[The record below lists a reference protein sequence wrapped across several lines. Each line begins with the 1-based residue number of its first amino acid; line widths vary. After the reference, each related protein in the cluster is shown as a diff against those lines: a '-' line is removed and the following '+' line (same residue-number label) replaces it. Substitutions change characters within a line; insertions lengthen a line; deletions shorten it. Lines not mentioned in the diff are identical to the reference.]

1 MLVESMLDSELKVH
15 YEAVD
20 KLEKIYEEKG
30 FDSKG
35 AISIYDYYDIN
46 KKTLPEDLISRLEVL
61 LGKLD
66 HLIAPE
72 LERHQEI
79 VEEKVKE
86 YEGILSKPVEERL
99 DAYVSLSRSLKELD
113 GTISN
118 TVIQP
123 IVDLVNSVGGTLAGE
138 YDWYMEAVQYSL
150 WVKKIVDT
158 FEWIERCHLDRI
170 EKRAQE
176 IKIRGVNKP
185 KYLEGCG
192 MLDEMLDYAK
202 QRIK

>member
-1 MLVESMLDSELKVH
+1 MTKEELKVH
-15 YEAVD
+15 YEAID

-46 KKTLPEDLISRLEVL
+46 KRRMPEDLVNRLEVL

-72 LERHQEI
+72 LERHREI

-99 DAYVSLSRSLKELD
+99 DAYVSLSRILKELD

-123 IVDLVNSVGGTLAGE
+123 IVDLVKSVGGTLAGE
-138 YDWYMEAVQYSL
+138 YDWYMEAVKYSL
-150 WVKKIVDT
+150 WVKKIIDT
-158 FEWIERCHLDRI
+158 FEYIERDHLEGI
-170 EKRAQE
+170 EERSQE
-176 IKIRGVNKP
+176 IKTRGVNKP
-185 KYLEGCG
+185 KYSEGCK
-192 MLDEMLDYAK
+192 MLNEMLDYAK

>member
-15 YEAVD
+15 YEAID

-46 KKTLPEDLISRLEVL
+46 NRRMPEDLVNRLEAL

-72 LERHQEI
+72 LERHREI

-113 GTISN
+113 GVISN

-123 IVDLVNSVGGTLAGE
+123 IVDLVNSVGGTLAGD
-138 YDWYMEAVQYSL
+138 YDWYMEAVKYSL
-150 WVKKIVDT
+150 WVKKIMDT
-158 FEWIERCHLDRI
+158 FEYIKIDHLEGVEERS
-170 EKRAQE
+170 QE

-185 KYLEGCG
+185 KYLEGCK

>member
-46 KKTLPEDLISRLEVL
+46 KGRMPEDLVNRLEVL

-113 GTISN
+113 GAISN

-123 IVDLVNSVGGTLAGE
+123 IVDLVKSVGGTLAGE

-158 FEWIERCHLDRI
+158 FEYIERCHLGRI
-170 EKRAQE
+170 EERSQE
-176 IKIRGVNKP
+176 IKTRGVNKP
-185 KYLEGCG
+185 KYSEGCK

>member
-1 MLVESMLDSELKVH
+1 MTKEELKVH
-15 YEAVD
+15 YEAID
-20 KLEKIYEEKG
+20 KLEKIYEEQE

-46 KKTLPEDLISRLEVL
+46 KGRMPEDLVNRIEVL

-72 LERHQEI
+72 LERHREI

-99 DAYVSLSRSLKELD
+99 DAYVSLSRILKELD
-113 GTISN
+113 GAISN
-118 TVIQP
+118 TMIQP
-123 IVDLVNSVGGTLAGE
+123 IVDLVKSVGGTLAGE
-138 YDWYMEAVQYSL
+138 YDWYMEAVKYSL
-150 WVKKIVDT
+150 WVKKIMDT
-158 FEWIERCHLDRI
+158 FEYIERCHLEEVEERS
-170 EKRAQE
+170 QE

-185 KYLEGCG
+185 KYLEGCK

>member
-1 MLVESMLDSELKVH
+1 MTKEELKVH
-15 YEAVD
+15 YEAID
-20 KLEKIYEEKG
+20 KLEKIYEEQE

-46 KKTLPEDLISRLEVL
+46 KGRMPEDLVNRIEVL

-72 LERHQEI
+72 LERHREI

-113 GTISN
+113 GAISN

-123 IVDLVNSVGGTLAGE
+123 IVDLVKSVGGTLAGE
-138 YDWYMEAVQYSL
+138 YDWYMEAVKYSL
-150 WVKKIVDT
+150 WVKKIMDT
-158 FEWIERCHLDRI
+158 FEYIKIDHLEGVEERS
-170 EKRAQE
+170 QE

-185 KYLEGCG
+185 KYLEGCK

>member
-72 LERHQEI
+72 LERHRRI

-86 YEGILSKPVEERL
+86 YGGILSKPVEERL

-123 IVDLVNSVGGTLAGE
+123 IVDLVNSVGGTLVRE
-138 YDWYMEAVQYSL
+138 YDWYMEAVKYSL
-150 WVKKIVDT
+150 WVKKIIDT
-158 FEWIERCHLDRI
+158 FEFIERDHLDRI
-170 EKRAQE
+170 EERAQE

-185 KYLEGCG
+185 KYSEGCK

>member
-1 MLVESMLDSELKVH
+1 MTKEELKVH
-15 YEAVD
+15 YEAID
-20 KLEKIYEEKG
+20 KLEKIYKEKG

-46 KKTLPEDLISRLEVL
+46 KRRMPEDLVNRLEVL

-72 LERHQEI
+72 LERHREI

-99 DAYVSLSRSLKELD
+99 DAYVSLSRILKELD

-123 IVDLVNSVGGTLAGE
+123 IVDLVKSVGGTLVRE
-138 YDWYMEAVQYSL
+138 YDWYMEAVKNSL
-150 WVKKIVDT
+150 WVKKIIDT
-158 FEWIERCHLDRI
+158 FEFIERDHLDRI
-170 EKRAQE
+170 EERSQE

-185 KYLEGCG
+185 KYLEGCE

>member
-1 MLVESMLDSELKVH
+1 MTKEELKVH
-15 YEAVD
+15 YEAID
-20 KLEKIYEEKG
+20 KLEKIYKEKG

-46 KKTLPEDLISRLEVL
+46 KRRMPEDLVNRLEAL

-72 LERHQEI
+72 LERHREI

-113 GTISN
+113 GAISN
-118 TVIQP
+118 TMIQP
-123 IVDLVNSVGGTLAGE
+123 IVDLVKSVCGTLAGE
-138 YDWYMEAVQYSL
+138 YDWYMEAVKYSL
-150 WVKKIVDT
+150 WVKKIMDT
-158 FEWIERCHLDRI
+158 FEYIKIDHLEGVEERS
-170 EKRAQE
+170 QE

-185 KYLEGCG
+185 KYLEGCK

>member
-1 MLVESMLDSELKVH
+1 MTKDGLKVH
-15 YEAVD
+15 YEAID
-20 KLEKIYEEKG
+20 KLEKIYKEKG

-46 KKTLPEDLISRLEVL
+46 KRRMPEDLVNRLEAL

-72 LERHQEI
+72 LERHREI

-113 GTISN
+113 GAISN

-123 IVDLVNSVGGTLAGE
+123 IVDLVKSVGGTLAGE
-138 YDWYMEAVQYSL
+138 YDWYMEAVKYSL
-150 WVKKIVDT
+150 WVKKIIDT
-158 FEWIERCHLDRI
+158 FEYIERDHLEGI
-170 EKRAQE
+170 EERAQE

-185 KYLEGCG
+185 KYSEGCK

>member
-1 MLVESMLDSELKVH
+1 MTKEELKTH
-15 YEAVD
+15 YDAID

-46 KKTLPEDLISRLEVL
+46 KGRMPEELVNRLEVL

-66 HLIAPE
+66 YLIAPE
-72 LERHQEI
+72 LERHWEI

-99 DAYVSLSRSLKELD
+99 NAYVSLSRSLKELD

-123 IVDLVNSVGGTLAGE
+123 IVDLVKSVGGTLAGE
-138 YDWYMEAVQYSL
+138 YDWYMEAVKYSL
-150 WVKKIVDT
+150 WVKKIIDT
-158 FEWIERCHLDRI
+158 FEFIERCHLDRI
-170 EKRAQE
+170 EDRSQE

-185 KYLEGCG
+185 KYLEGCE

>member
-1 MLVESMLDSELKVH
+1 MTKEELKVH
-15 YEAVD
+15 YEAID
-20 KLEKIYEEKG
+20 KLEKIYKEKG

-46 KKTLPEDLISRLEVL
+46 KRRMPEDLVNRLEVL

-72 LERHQEI
+72 LERHREI

-138 YDWYMEAVQYSL
+138 YDWYIEAVQYSL
-150 WVKKIVDT
+150 WVKRIIDT
-158 FEWIERCHLDRI
+158 FGGIEKHNLDGI

-176 IKIRGVNKP
+176 IKMRGVNEP
-185 KYLEGCG
+185 KYSEGCK

>member
-1 MLVESMLDSELKVH
+1 MTKEELKVH
-15 YEAVD
+15 YEAID

-35 AISIYDYYDIN
+35 AVSIYDYYDIN
-46 KKTLPEDLISRLEVL
+46 KRIMPEDLVNRLEVL

-72 LERHQEI
+72 LERHREI

-113 GTISN
+113 GAISN

-123 IVDLVNSVGGTLAGE
+123 IVDLGKSVGGTLAGE
-138 YDWYMEAVQYSL
+138 YDWYMEAVKYSL
-150 WVKKIVDT
+150 WVKKIIDT
-158 FEWIERCHLDRI
+158 FEFIERDHLDRI
-170 EKRAQE
+170 EERSQE

-185 KYLEGCG
+185 KYLEGCK

>member
-1 MLVESMLDSELKVH
+1 MTKEELKVH
-15 YEAVD
+15 YEAID
-20 KLEKIYEEKG
+20 KLEKIYEEQE

-46 KKTLPEDLISRLEVL
+46 KGRMPEDLVNRIEVL

-72 LERHQEI
+72 LERHREI

-113 GTISN
+113 GAISN

-123 IVDLVNSVGGTLAGE
+123 IVDLVKSVGGTLAGE
-138 YDWYMEAVQYSL
+138 YDWYMEAVKYSL
-150 WVKKIVDT
+150 WVKKIMDT
-158 FEWIERCHLDRI
+158 FEYIKIDHLEGVEERS
-170 EKRAQE
+170 QE

-185 KYLEGCG
+185 KYLEGCK
-192 MLDEMLDYAK
+192 MLD
-202 QRIK
+202 

>member
-1 MLVESMLDSELKVH
+1 MLDSELKVH

-86 YEGILSKPVEERL
+86 YEGILSKPVEEQL

-113 GTISN
+113 GAISN

-150 WVKKIVDT
+150 WVQKIIDT
-158 FEWIERCHLDRI
+158 FGGIEKHNLDGI

-176 IKIRGVNKP
+176 IKMRGVNEP
-185 KYLEGCG
+185 KYSEGCK

>member
-1 MLVESMLDSELKVH
+1 MTKEELKVH
-15 YEAVD
+15 YEAID

-46 KKTLPEDLISRLEVL
+46 KRRMPEDLVNRLEAL

-72 LERHQEI
+72 LERYREI

-123 IVDLVNSVGGTLAGE
+123 IVDLVKSVGGTLAGE
-138 YDWYMEAVQYSL
+138 YDWYMEAVKYSL
-150 WVKKIVDT
+150 WVKKIMDT
-158 FEWIERCHLDRI
+158 FEYIERNHLEGI
-170 EKRAQE
+170 EERSQE
-176 IKIRGVNKP
+176 IKVRGVNKP
-185 KYLEGCG
+185 KYSEGCN

>member
-1 MLVESMLDSELKVH
+1 MTKEELKVH
-15 YEAVD
+15 YEAID
-20 KLEKIYEEKG
+20 KLEKIYKEKG

-138 YDWYMEAVQYSL
+138 YDWYMEVVQYSL

-158 FEWIERCHLDRI
+158 FEYIKIDHLEGVEERS
-170 EKRAQE
+170 QE

-185 KYLEGCG
+185 KYLEGCE

>member
-1 MLVESMLDSELKVH
+1 MTKEELKTH
-15 YEAVD
+15 YNAID
-20 KLEKIYEEKG
+20 KLGKIYEEKG
-30 FDSKG
+30 FDSSG
-35 AISIYDYYDIN
+35 AVSIYDYYDIN
-46 KKTLPEDLISRLEVL
+46 KGRMPEDLVNRLEVL

-66 HLIAPE
+66 HLIAPQ

-79 VEEKVKE
+79 VEDKVKE
-86 YEGILSKPVEERL
+86 YGGILDKPVEERL

-123 IVDLVNSVGGTLAGE
+123 IVDLVKSVGGTLAGE
-138 YDWYMEAVQYSL
+138 YDWYMEAVKYSL
-150 WVKKIVDT
+150 WIKKIIDT
-158 FEWIERCHLDRI
+158 FGGIEKHNLDGI

-176 IKIRGVNKP
+176 IKMRGVNEP
-185 KYLEGCG
+185 KYSEGCK

>member
-1 MLVESMLDSELKVH
+1 MIKEELKVH
-15 YEAVD
+15 YEAID

-35 AISIYDYYDIN
+35 AVSIYDYYDIN

-86 YEGILSKPVEERL
+86 YGGILSKSVEERL

-138 YDWYMEAVQYSL
+138 YDWYMEAVKYSL
-150 WVKKIVDT
+150 WVKKIIDT
-158 FEWIERCHLDRI
+158 FEFIERCHLGRI
-170 EKRAQE
+170 EERAQE

-185 KYLEGCG
+185 KYSEGCK
-192 MLDEMLDYAK
+192 MLGEMLDYVK

>member
-158 FEWIERCHLDRI
+158 FEYIKIDHLEGVEERS
-170 EKRAQE
+170 QE

-185 KYLEGCG
+185 KYSEGCK

>member
-1 MLVESMLDSELKVH
+1 MLDSELKVH

-20 KLEKIYEEKG
+20 KLEKIYKEKG

-35 AISIYDYYDIN
+35 AISIYNYYDIN

-61 LGKLD
+61 LKKLD

-72 LERHQEI
+72 LERHREI

-86 YEGILSKPVEERL
+86 YGGILSKSVEERL
-99 DAYVSLSRSLKELD
+99 DAYVCLSRSLKELD

-158 FEWIERCHLDRI
+158 FEYIERRHLDGI

-176 IKIRGVNKP
+176 IKMRGVNKP
-185 KYLEGCG
+185 KYSEGCK

>member
-1 MLVESMLDSELKVH
+1 MTKEELKVH
-15 YEAVD
+15 YEAID

-35 AISIYDYYDIN
+35 AISIYDYFDIN
-46 KKTLPEDLISRLEVL
+46 NRRMPEDLVNRLEVL

-72 LERHQEI
+72 LERHREI
-79 VEEKVKE
+79 VEEKMKE

-99 DAYVSLSRSLKELD
+99 DAYVSLSRILKELD

-123 IVDLVNSVGGTLAGE
+123 IVDLVKSVGGTLVRE
-138 YDWYMEAVQYSL
+138 YDWYMEAVKYSL
-150 WVKKIVDT
+150 WVKKIIDT
-158 FEWIERCHLDRI
+158 FEFIERDHLDRI
-170 EKRAQE
+170 EERSQE

-185 KYLEGCG
+185 KYLEGCE

>member
-1 MLVESMLDSELKVH
+1 MTKEELKVH
-15 YEAVD
+15 YEAID
-20 KLEKIYEEKG
+20 KLENIYKEKG

-46 KKTLPEDLISRLEVL
+46 KRRMPEDLVNRLEVL

-72 LERHQEI
+72 LERHREI

-138 YDWYMEAVQYSL
+138 YDWYMEAVKYSL

-170 EKRAQE
+170 EERAQE

-185 KYLEGCG
+185 KYLEGSK
-192 MLDEMLDYAK
+192 MLDEMIDYTK
-202 QRIK
+202 QRIN

>member
-1 MLVESMLDSELKVH
+1 MTKEELKVH
-15 YEAVD
+15 YEAID
-20 KLEKIYEEKG
+20 KLEKIYKEKG

-35 AISIYDYYDIN
+35 VISIYDYYDIN
-46 KKTLPEDLISRLEVL
+46 KRRMPEDLVNRLEAL

-72 LERHQEI
+72 LERHGEI

-99 DAYVSLSRSLKELD
+99 DDYVSLSRILKELD
-113 GTISN
+113 GAISN
-118 TVIQP
+118 TMIQP
-123 IVDLVNSVGGTLAGE
+123 IVDLVKSVGGTLAGE
-138 YDWYMEAVQYSL
+138 YDWYMEAVKYSL
-150 WVKKIVDT
+150 WVKKIMDI
-158 FEWIERCHLDRI
+158 FEYIERCHLEGVEERS
-170 EKRAQE
+170 QE

>member
-158 FEWIERCHLDRI
+158 FEYIKIDHLEGVEERS
-170 EKRAQE
+170 QE

-185 KYLEGCG
+185 KYLEGCE

>member
-1 MLVESMLDSELKVH
+1 MTKEELKVH
-15 YEAVD
+15 YEAID
-20 KLEKIYEEKG
+20 KLEKIYNEKG

-46 KKTLPEDLISRLEVL
+46 KRRMPEDLVNRLEAL

-72 LERHQEI
+72 LERHREI

-86 YEGILSKPVEERL
+86 YAGILSKPVEERL
-99 DAYVSLSRSLKELD
+99 DAYVSLSRILKELD
-113 GTISN
+113 GAISN
-118 TVIQP
+118 TMIQP
-123 IVDLVNSVGGTLAGE
+123 IVDLVKSVGGTLAGE
-138 YDWYMEAVQYSL
+138 YDWYMEAVKYSL
-150 WVKKIVDT
+150 WVKKIMDT
-158 FEWIERCHLDRI
+158 FEYIERCHLERV
-170 EKRAQE
+170 EERSQE

>member
-1 MLVESMLDSELKVH
+1 MTKEELKVH
-15 YEAVD
+15 YEAID

-35 AISIYDYYDIN
+35 AISIYNYYDIN
-46 KKTLPEDLISRLEVL
+46 KRRMPEDLVNRLEVL

-99 DAYVSLSRSLKELD
+99 DDYVSLSRSLKELD
-113 GTISN
+113 GAISN
-118 TVIQP
+118 TMIQP
-123 IVDLVNSVGGTLAGE
+123 IVDLVKSVGGTLAGE
-138 YDWYMEAVQYSL
+138 YDWYMEAVKYSL
-150 WVKKIVDT
+150 WVKKIIDT
-158 FEWIERCHLDRI
+158 FEYIERRHLEGI
-170 EKRAQE
+170 EERSQE

-185 KYLEGCG
+185 KYSEGCK

>member
-1 MLVESMLDSELKVH
+1 MTKEELKVH
-15 YEAVD
+15 YEAID
-20 KLEKIYEEKG
+20 KLEKIYKEKG

-46 KKTLPEDLISRLEVL
+46 KRRMPEDLVNRLEAL

-72 LERHQEI
+72 LERHREI

-99 DAYVSLSRSLKELD
+99 DAYVSLSRILKELD
-113 GTISN
+113 GAISN
-118 TVIQP
+118 TMIQP
-123 IVDLVNSVGGTLAGE
+123 IVDLVKSVGGTLAGE
-138 YDWYMEAVQYSL
+138 YDWYMEAVKYSL
-150 WVKKIVDT
+150 WVKKIMDI
-158 FEWIERCHLDRI
+158 FEYIERCHLEGVEERS
-170 EKRAQE
+170 QE

>member
-46 KKTLPEDLISRLEVL
+46 KKTLPEDLISRLEAL

-72 LERHQEI
+72 LERHREI

-123 IVDLVNSVGGTLAGE
+123 IVDLVKSVGGTLVRE
-138 YDWYMEAVQYSL
+138 YDWYMEAVKYSL
-150 WVKKIVDT
+150 WVKKIIDT
-158 FEWIERCHLDRI
+158 FEFIERDHLDRI

-185 KYLEGCG
+185 KYSEGFK